1 MTEYDPTFIDGDG
14 NEVHIG
20 DSVSWLTDASGNTT
34 KTKSAPVEGINYKL
48 TQDGTVKAW
57 AKLRNR
63 TQAIAVEK
71 LSLIDGSTLG
81 GVLHRV
87 VADANGYL
95 DESAYEAA
103 VAEIE
108 ALFGGSGEDT
118 PPDGD
123 SSTEEPTAEG
133 GEG

>member
-1 MTEYDPTFIDGDG
+1 MAEYDPTFIDGDG

-20 DSVSWLTDASGNTT
+20 DTVSWLTDSGANTV

-48 TQDGTVKAW
+48 TADGVKAW

-63 TQAIAVEK
+63 TQVMAVEK
-71 LSLIDGSTLG
+71 LTLIDGSTLD
-81 GVLHRV
+81 GVLHRM

-103 VAEIE
+103 ATEIE
-108 ALFGGSGEDT
+108 ALFVNAGTD
-118 PPDGD
+118 
-123 SSTEEPTAEG
+123 EPAAEG